1 MIAALPLSVSAAGE
15 YVPGNPR
22 WSGYQNQVQWGRPAG
37 AASGD
42 SFEYEAQ
49 LPLTSKIKRVLSLQ
63 HELNAISILQRKR
76 KHLFTILQYAQR
88 RCPSAIFWS

>member
-1 MIAALPLSVSAAGE
+1 MRRSHSMACGIL
-15 YVPGNPR
+15 VPHIS
-22 WSGYQNQVQWGRPAG
+22 WKYQEETSKLFKEIPVMLKRAY
-37 AASGD
+37 S
-42 SFEYEAQ
+42 
-49 LPLTSKIKRVLSLQ
+49 LTHTLTSKIKRVLSLQ